1 MLCCLYETPFLLT
14 THSNSSVLNFE
25 LGVQTYPLGW
35 LFFFCTL
42 ATAFP
47 TSYHIK
53 TICSFWVWKL
63 SNDAFTLNLVPSAS
77 FLMQSYWLE
86 KKTDQLLFIRKEA
99 FRGWGWCLLR
109 PWCDATLLAMYKCF
123 QKRFCTSK
131 DGIVYRGTSV
141 IIL

>member
-14 THSNSSVLNFE
+14 THSNFSVLNFE
-25 LGVQTYPLGW
+25 LGVQTSFGLIVLLLYSSY
-35 LFFFCTL
+35 C
-42 ATAFP
+42 FP
-47 TSYHIK
+47 YFLPYK
-53 TICSFWVWKL
+53 NCSFWVWKL
-63 SNDAFTLNLVPSAS
+63 SNDACTLNLVPSAS

-131 DGIVYRGTSV
+131 DGIVYRGNSV